1 MLINGPCD
9 SLGSLLQLSNWEDI
23 CVLAEGRILDAS
35 GLPGGYCMI
44 RRGINQVGMDALRN
58 QKPMYR

>member
-9 SLGSLLQLSNWEDI
+9 SLGSLLQLLNWKDI
-23 CVLAEGRILDAS
+23 CALAEGRILDAS
-35 GLPGGYCMI
+35 ELPGGYCEI
-44 RRGINQVGMDALRN
+44 RRGINQVGMYALRN